1 MLSAIRSAGDSAQ
14 DTAGPLHSRGVL
26 PVSAVCTS
34 VAKGHRDMWC
44 ESRAVA
50 LRLLTPLTPSGRCYT
65 AALTQRQDHPWQPPV
80 LETQRQLQVVRDGLT
95 KERTFKVRPECEE
108 GASGAEI

>member
-50 LRLLTPLTPSGRCYT
+50 LRLLTPRTPRTPRVVVTQLHSHRGRTTSGSPR
-65 AALTQRQDHPWQPPV
+65 AGD
-80 LETQRQLQVVRDGLT
+80 
-95 KERTFKVRPECEE
+95 PEA
-108 GASGAEI
+108 ASGGEGWSHQGEDIQGETRM